1 LGAGRRQLGTVT
13 RVGALPSFGCRARY
27 GARAMLSTYPAIYL
41 PFARRKYGREAV
53 LSGDTE
59 LVIEGFQRSGN
70 TFAVI
75 AFELAQDR
83 PTRTAHHLHAAAHV
97 VAAAERGV
105 PILLLIRDPEATV
118 VSHMLRE
125 PCITPRQAL
134 SNWIRFYERVLP
146 YRDRMVVG
154 EFGAITSDFGP
165 AVDEINRRF
174 GTTFRRFAHTEDN
187 VARCFVLIDE
197 RNRRRYG
204 AIVESHVARPSTHRD
219 ELKHALVNGLAA
231 PSLSD
236 LLVRARAV
244 YRSLVPARTG
254 S

>member
-1 LGAGRRQLGTVT
+1 VSGVA
-13 RVGALPSFGCRARY
+13 ALSDLGCRARY
-27 GARAMLSTYPAIYL
+27 GARAVLSTYPAIYL
-41 PFARRKYGREAV
+41 PFARRKYGRETV
-53 LSGDTE
+53 LSAGTE

-75 AFELAQDR
+75 AFELAQGR

-105 PILLLIRDPEATV
+105 PTLLLIRDPEATV

-125 PCITPRQAL
+125 RCITPREAL

-146 YRDRMVVG
+146 YRDRLVIG
-154 EFGAITSDFGP
+154 EFDAVTSDFGP
-165 AVDEINRRF
+165 VVDEINRRF
-174 GTTFRRFAHTEDN
+174 GTTFRRFDHTRDN
-187 VARCFVLIDE
+187 VARCFELIDE

-204 AIVESHVARPSTHRD
+204 AIVESHVARPSTRRD
-219 ELKHALVNGLAA
+219 ELKRALARGVAA
-231 PSLSD
+231 HSLSD
-236 LLVRARAV
+236 LRARARTA